1 MKKVV
6 FITSILLSSLI
17 ASSIEDITKKSLE
30 NSFDIKG
37 LQKSIQIASEQINI
51 AKNWENPMLS
61 FKTNNIMLNKNY
73 LNSQKEY
80 GIEISQAIPI
90 GDKLE
95 IEKAIAQKD
104 KLIQEYNL
112 EDKKLELTSKIYS
125 YSYLI
130 LIIENRLNLLN
141 EYQNNLNHLEKL
153 YSNLF
158 TYNKA
163 NLNEILNTQ
172 ISKDELQMQIDEL
185 ETKKRNL
192 YLNLEILSLEKI
204 DKIDDKLDIKPIN
217 KADLEES
224 IQSHPKIKTLYTT
237 SQKYKDNSKLEEAKK
252 FSSITL
258 GLEYMQNSE
267 QDYANIYL
275 SIPLPIYNTE
285 NINKLKANLNAN
297 ETNNRLDS
305 QIHNLKIQ
313 NEIFLNN
320 LELAN
325 RNYKLIEE
333 QIIPK
338 KQKIQKL
345 LEEFVEFD
353 KSSLEES
360 VKNLNELIDFELKA
374 TLELEKYFE
383 NYSELIYYSNKGVK
397 WKK

>member
-80 GIEISQAIPI
+80 GIEISQSIPI

-95 IEKAIAQKD
+95 IERAIAQKD

-112 EDKKLELTSKIYS
+112 DDKKLELTSKIYS

-397 WKK
+397 

>member
-112 EDKKLELTSKIYS
+112 DDKKLELTSKIYS

-397 WKK
+397 

>member
-95 IEKAIAQKD
+95 IERAIAQKD

-397 WKK
+397 

>member
-80 GIEISQAIPI
+80 GIEISQSIPI

-95 IEKAIAQKD
+95 IERAIAQKD

-112 EDKKLELTSKIYS
+112 DDKKLELTSKIYS

-153 YSNLF
+153 YTNLF

-397 WKK
+397 

>member
-360 VKNLNELIDFELKA
+360 VKNLNELIDFEVKA

-397 WKK
+397 

>member
-397 WKK
+397 CKK

>member
-90 GDKLE
+90 GYKLE

-185 ETKKRNL
+185 ETKKRNI

-258 GLEYMQNSE
+258 GLEYIQNSE

-338 KQKIQKL
+338 KQKIQ
-345 LEEFVEFD
+345 
-353 KSSLEES
+353 
-360 VKNLNELIDFELKA
+360 
-374 TLELEKYFE
+374 
-383 NYSELIYYSNKGVK
+383 
-397 WKK
+397 

>member
-80 GIEISQAIPI
+80 GIEISQSIPI

-95 IEKAIAQKD
+95 IERAIAQKD

-112 EDKKLELTSKIYS
+112 DDKKLELTSKIYS

-267 QDYANIYL
+267 QDYANISL

-397 WKK
+397 

>member
-90 GDKLE
+90 RDKLE

-397 WKK
+397 